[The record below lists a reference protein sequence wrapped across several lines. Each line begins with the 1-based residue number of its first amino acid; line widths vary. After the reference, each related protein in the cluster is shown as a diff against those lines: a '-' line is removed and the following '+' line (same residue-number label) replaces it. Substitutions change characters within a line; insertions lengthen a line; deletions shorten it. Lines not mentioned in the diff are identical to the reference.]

1 MFIKKNPFILLS
13 SVGLIFFGL
22 NQFFELIN
30 FENQKNNALILMIP
44 SILNFVYLIKMMQKA
59 NNTK

>member
-22 NQFFELIN
+22 NQFFEFIN
-30 FENQKNNALILMIP
+30 FENQKNNALILMIL